1 VTSDAL
7 RKPWSDL
14 GRQRESA
21 VFAMW
26 LFLGTEVLFFGG
38 LFAGYAIYRFLH
50 PAAFLAAGRETNI
63 WFGSINT
70 FVLLTS
76 SFVMAAGALAAR
88 EGLFN
93 FARVCFPLTAAL
105 GTLFLILKGFE
116 YRDDIDKHLV
126 PGPDFPLPE
135 VGASIFWTFYWVMT
149 LIHATHLL
157 IGIGAVL
164 RLQVASKEDPQ
175 WLQDSPSAEVTALYW
190 HFVDAIWV
198 VLFPLLYLAGRS

>member
-1 VTSDAL
+1 
-7 RKPWSDL
+7 
-14 GRQRESA
+14 
-21 VFAMW
+21 
-26 LFLGTEVLFFGG
+26 
-38 LFAGYAIYRFLH
+38 
-50 PAAFLAAGRETNI
+50 
-63 WFGSINT
+63 
-70 FVLLTS
+70 
-76 SFVMAAGALAAR
+76 
-88 EGLFN
+88 
-93 FARVCFPLTAAL
+93 
-105 GTLFLILKGFE
+105 
-116 YRDDIDKHLV
+116 
-126 PGPDFPLPE
+126 LPE